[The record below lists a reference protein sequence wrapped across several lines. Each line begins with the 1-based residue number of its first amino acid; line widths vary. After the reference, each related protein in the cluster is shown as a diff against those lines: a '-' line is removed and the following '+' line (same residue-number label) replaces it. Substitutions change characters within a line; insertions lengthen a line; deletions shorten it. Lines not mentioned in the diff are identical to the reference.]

1 MRIHTSACI
10 NHFRAAARCAGVSFE
25 RLEHHG
31 SRSDLQAF
39 DVVLNGS
46 GRNHPWGRDYQA
58 ATWDE
63 WGMFL
68 AEVFN
73 YDPNAKAGNAYIGR
87 SDFRDKTCNR
97 FDTLTPRHQHRNHRW
112 SHGTPRY
119 QSCACGA
126 ERIW

>member
-10 NHFRAAARCAGVSFE
+10 NHFRMAATVAGVTFE

-46 GRNHPWGRDYQA
+46 GRNQPWGRDYQA

-73 YDPNAKAGNAYIGR
+73 YD
-87 SDFRDKTCNR
+87 R

-112 SHGTPRY
+112 SSGYPRY

-126 ERIW
+126 ERCW

>member
-1 MRIHTSACI
+1 MRIHTSTCI
-10 NHFRAAARCAGVSFE
+10 NNFRDAARYAGVTFE

-39 DVVLNGS
+39 DVILSGS

-68 AEVFN
+68 SVVFA
-73 YDPNAKAGNAYIGR
+73 YDSTARAGDAYQGR
-87 SDFRDKTCNR
+87 ADFHDKTSNR
-97 FDTLTPRHQHRNHRW
+97 FWSLTPSEQHRNHRW
-112 SHGTPRY
+112 SRGGYRY
-119 QSCACGA
+119 QSCECGA
-126 ERIW
+126 ERSW